1 MRGARFYMDCMPAS
15 DVGDPERLAGKHHRP
30 GKGQAACAHE
40 HGIPVNAQHKLR
52 GVQTNHAGPIGNEER
67 DRAVFC
73 LGQAAVLLKAGEQ
86 ADDVFSAGF
95 HEAGS
100 FPRAGRHAYRK
111 MAN

>member
-52 GVQTNHAGPIGNEER
+52 GVQADHAGPIGNEER

-73 LGQAAVLLKAGEQ
+73 LGQAAVLLKAGKQ
-86 ADDVFSAGF
+86 AEDISLLGFMRRAPFLGQAGMCIV
-95 HEAGS
+95 
-100 FPRAGRHAYRK
+100 K
-111 MAN
+111 